1 MISIFTWYF
10 LSFRGRI
17 SRNEFWL
24 GYMGLLA
31 ICGLLTQLLL
41 YLAFHHPTGRLW
53 DRHEL
58 GRALSMPFIIAVA
71 ILLWPFISIF
81 VKRLHDLNI
90 SGWWLV
96 AAAAMPFGDSRH
108 QLLHAPADRGYRA
121 GQSSGTARK
130 QSVRRPSARA
140 SWVNVTRD

>member
-10 LSFRGRI
+10 LSLRGRI
-17 SRNEFWL
+17 SRSEFWL

-31 ICGLLTQLLL
+31 ICGLLTELLL
-41 YLAFHHPTGRLW
+41 YIAFHNQTGRIW

-58 GRALSMPFIIAVA
+58 SLALSMPFTIAVA

-96 AAAAMPFGDSRH
+96 AAVAIPFVSKMANTNVSTLLLVAVALLGTVRGRQESNRFGDH
-108 QLLHAPADRGYRA
+108 PPA
-121 GQSSGTARK
+121 
-130 QSVRRPSARA
+130 
-140 SWVNVTRD
+140 

>member
-41 YLAFHHPTGRLW
+41 YLAFHNPTGRLW

-71 ILLWPFISIF
+71 ILLWPFISIL

-96 AAAAMPFGDSRH
+96 AAAAMPFVSRIVDINFSTLLLIVVTVLGSLRGRPESNRFGDH
-108 QLLHAPADRGYRA
+108 PPAQA
-121 GQSSGTARK
+121 GST
-130 QSVRRPSARA
+130 
-140 SWVNVTRD
+140 